1 MSNFVNGIRMG
12 QGMLRFLSAVLLV
25 LACGPV
31 SAQSQDHRVRNIV
44 LVHGA
49 WADGSGWKD
58 VYDIL
63 VKDGF
68 HVSIVQ
74 EPETSFKE
82 DVAATKRVLAQ
93 QDGPCILVAHSY
105 GGAVITE
112 AGTDPSVAGLVYV
125 AAHMPDAGENEADDG
140 KRFPSD
146 LSKSTAIKKTA
157 DGFTYLDPAQFHEYF
172 AADLSA
178 EQAAFMA
185 QSQVLNAADN
195 FKAVITTAAWRKKPS
210 WMLVAGADRTIN
222 PDLERWYATRAGSHK
237 AEVSGASHSVYVSRP
252 KEVAALIKEAASQ
265 ARERSVKKIG
275 RRAIGKQSV
284 NLMGGLQNID
294 RSIICGTTATIGR
307 RDEGEPDAGP
317 LPFPQESLR
326 SGGRHDASQKEK

>member
-1 MSNFVNGIRMG
+1 MSNSMKAMRVVRGIIQSFCTVLLLFSCRT
-12 QGMLRFLSAVLLV
+12 LSA
-25 LACGPV
+25 
-31 SAQSQDHRVRNIV
+31 QNQDHRIRNIV

-49 WADGSGWKD
+49 WADGSGWKG

-63 VKDGF
+63 VNDGYK
-68 HVSIVQ
+68 VSIVQ
-74 EPETSFKE
+74 EPETSFKD

-112 AGTDPSVAGLVYV
+112 AGTDSSVAGLVYI

-146 LSKSTAIKKTA
+146 LSKSGAIKKTA

-185 QSQVLNAADN
+185 RSQVPNFADN
-195 FKAVITTAAWRKKPS
+195 FKAVITTAAWKSKPT

-222 PDLERWYATRAGSHK
+222 PDLERWYAARANSRTV
-237 AEVSGASHSVYVSRP
+237 EVAGASHAVYASRP
-252 KEVAALIKEAASQ
+252 KEVAALIEEAASH
-265 ARERSVKKIG
+265 AR
-275 RRAIGKQSV
+275 
-284 NLMGGLQNID
+284 
-294 RSIICGTTATIGR
+294 
-307 RDEGEPDAGP
+307 
-317 LPFPQESLR
+317 
-326 SGGRHDASQKEK
+326 